1 MPLSGDGED
10 GMRRLWLALIVSALV
25 SGPALAGEAPSTGTS
40 RATDAK
46 KKTTKKSTRKR
57 KKRSKKSTRKKA
69 STKKKSKPST
79 VPVDIGIGPAF
90 HWMTGPIQDD
100 QAPHYGLKIS
110 LEAIL
115 DKETIQANKGRI
127 PKKYR
132 KLASGVEEA
141 RVTPYIIIPDTL
153 YISPKTGD
161 VGMYGIGWRP
171 LGLGI
176 PLLKVPRLAIGLGLD
191 VTYIYIDGGDA
202 GLGTTHFLRPGLDLQ
217 ADLEIP
223 FSKSF
228 LVSVGWQSTF
238 YPPQEL
244 GGDILAWG
252 ELEDSIWHIGQAYL
266 MLHFRFPYDASL

>member
-1 MPLSGDGED
+1 MRSGWAAG
-10 GMRRLWLALIVSALV
+10 LLALALGMGSAL
-25 SGPALAGEAPSTGTS
+25 AAPSTESGQ
-40 RATDAK
+40 ATEATKSSK
-46 KKTTKKSTRKR
+46 KRSTKKSS
-57 KKRSKKSTRKKA
+57 SKKSSKKQA
-69 STKKKSKPST
+69 KAAT

-90 HWMTGPIQDD
+90 HLMTGPIQDD

-115 DKETIQANKGRI
+115 DKATIEANKGRI

-153 YISPKTGD
+153 YISPKIED

-171 LGLGI
+171 LALGI
-176 PLLKVPRLAIGLGLD
+176 PLIRKPRLAVGLGLD
-191 VTYIYIDGGDA
+191 ITYIYIDGEDA

-223 FSKSF
+223 FSESF
-228 LVSVGWQSTF
+228 LISLGWQSTF

-244 GGDILAWG
+244 GGDIFAWG

-266 MLHFRFPYDASL
+266 MLHFRFPYEAGL

>member
-1 MPLSGDGED
+1 
-10 GMRRLWLALIVSALV
+10 MRRTGWAAILLALAMMGPGSAT
-25 SGPALAGEAPSTGTS
+25 AAPSTDSGQ
-40 RATDAK
+40 ATEA
-46 KKTTKKSTRKR
+46 TKKSS
-57 KKRSKKSTRKKA
+57 KKRSAKKSSSKKR
-69 STKKKSKPST
+69 STKKSSSKKST
-79 VPVDIGIGPAF
+79 VPVDIGVGPAF
-90 HWMTGPIQDD
+90 HFMTGPIQDD

-115 DKETIQANKGRI
+115 DKETIEANKGRI
-127 PKKYR
+127 PKQYR

-153 YISPKTGD
+153 YISPKVEN

-171 LGLGI
+171 LALGI
-176 PLLKVPRLAIGLGLD
+176 PLIRKPRLAVGLGLD
-191 VTYIYIDGGDA
+191 VTYIYIDGQDA

-223 FSKSF
+223 FSESF
-228 LVSVGWQSTF
+228 LISLGWQSTF

-244 GGDILAWG
+244 GGDIFAWG

-266 MLHFRFPYDASL
+266 MLHFRFPYEASL